1 MMGYA
6 QLTQRTQGI
15 HTRLYSRAYIFG
27 DQKKR
32 VVYVVTDLQACMHS
46 VKAGKPKK
54 MKLNPIPQV

>member
-46 VKAGKPKK
+46 VKDGKKK
-54 MKLNPIPQV
+54 N